1 MNSPIERRDTGEVY
15 GMSYATRLFSVIA
28 VAGLVAGPAYAL
40 DAFGKGPTRS
50 EPQRSG
56 QNEDRKQAKE
66 REDAYK
72 NALKN
77 IPEQKANKDPWAGA
91 R

>member
-1 MNSPIERRDTGEVY
+1 
-15 GMSYATRLFSVIA
+15 MSYVTRLMSVIA
-28 VAGLVAGPAYAL
+28 VTGVVALPAYGR
-40 DAFGKGPTRS
+40 DAFGNGATRAEPQKGPT
-50 EPQRSG
+50 
-56 QNEDRKQAKE
+56 EDRKQAKE

>member
-1 MNSPIERRDTGEVY
+1 
-15 GMSYATRLFSVIA
+15 MSYATRLISVIA
-28 VAGLVAGPAYAL
+28 VSGFVALPAYAI
-40 DAFGKGPTRS
+40 DAFGKGPNRV

-56 QNEDRKQAKE
+56 QSEDSRKQAKE